1 MKKHHNEEMA
11 ANSDFPRQPK
21 ILFFNLVLLV
31 SMHAPCEGN
40 LKIRTEYLGVN
51 FLKEPFLAK
60 KCIFWDFERS

>member
-40 LKIRTEYLGVN
+40 
-51 FLKEPFLAK
+51 
-60 KCIFWDFERS
+60 